1 MARQDDTEVRVA
13 VVGPFSG
20 PRAAWGE
27 LLTRAAAAHRGAGVG
42 WEFHDDRGD
51 ADTAERVARA
61 LTADPGPAVR
71 AVIGHFNSLGAAQA
85 LPHYR
90 QAGLPVLLPLATDPD
105 LLAAGGGG
113 ALRWCPHDLGQCA
126 AIRRAAQDL
135 GVGPLTAVDDGSPYG
150 RRLAERFAGLSPD
163 PVPDPAAT
171 GRALVVCGTHHG
183 AADTARRL
191 RADGHDGPLF
201 FTDDCAVPEFTD
213 LLGDAAGDAR
223 VVRLRGGPYLQVEA
237 AFAALLRAL
246 RSDPAATG
254 DRFLTA
260 VRAVAGPVFDADGDP
275 VDADDDAGWEVVPV
289 DRLAATRAPRPT
301 GTPAPRPTGT
311 PATWYDVVVIGAGV
325 VGAATA
331 AELAAAGLT
340 VAVAGLGPDA
350 GSATHVSGG
359 LIRAYEPQPVV
370 RALAVRSHQ
379 LLWGTAAPPRS
390 AGLRRT
396 GSVVLLGPDDVTEA
410 ERGIAELAA
419 ADIKADLLTPRE
431 LTARWPGLTADGVA
445 AAVWEPGGGYADPA
459 GTAALYLAR
468 ALRHG
473 AVLLPPGPAHTLEP
487 HRGGVRVSTPAGE
500 LTARC
505 AVVAAGGGTPALLGD
520 RLPPRP
526 GGPAPRTRRIRYAYF
541 RGPGHLPAVSD
552 LTCGIW
558 GRPQLDGEFA
568 GGQLTGRPVEEWD
581 VPAGHGDVLTD
592 EQVAHIRAGVAHRWP
607 WISQAPYQG
616 GRFGADLY
624 HPDGPFLGL
633 LPGEPPVVVAAC
645 WSGAGFK
652 TAPGAAEEA
661 AAAVRCLLQW
671 QGPTS

>member
-1 MARQDDTEVRVA
+1 MTRQDETEVRIA

-27 LLTRAAAAHRGAGVG
+27 LLTRAAADHGGPGVV

-51 ADTAERVARA
+51 AEAAERVARA
-61 LTADPGPAVR
+61 LTAQPEPVVR
-71 AVIGHFNSLGAAQA
+71 AVIGHFNSLGAARA

-90 QAGLPVLLPLATDPD
+90 QAGVPVLLPLATDPD
-105 LLAAGGGG
+105 LLASGGGG
-113 ALRWCPHDLGQCA
+113 ALRWCPHDLGQPE
-126 AIRRAAQDL
+126 AIRRAARDL
-135 GVGPLTAVDDGSPYG
+135 GIGPPAVVNDGSPYG
-150 RRLAERFAGLSPD
+150 RRLAERFVALSPE
-163 PVPDPAAT
+163 PEPAST
-171 GRALVVCGTHHG
+171 GHALVVCGTHHG

-201 FTDDCAVPEFTD
+201 FTDDCAVPEFAD
-213 LLGDAAGDAR
+213 LLGDVAYSAR
-223 VVRLRGGPYLQVEA
+223 VVRLRGGPHLQVEA
-237 AFAALLRAL
+237 AFAALVQAL
-246 RSDPAATG
+246 RSDSAATG
-254 DRFLTA
+254 DRLLAA
-260 VRAVAGPVFDADGDP
+260 VRAVARLSFDADGDP
-275 VDADDDAGWEVVPV
+275 VDADDDAGWEVVP
-289 DRLAATRAPRPT
+289 ATLLRASAAPRAT
-301 GTPAPRPTGT
+301 GSRVTH
-311 PATWYDVVVIGAGV
+311 YDAVVVGAGA

-340 VAVAGLGPDA
+340 VAVADLGPGA
-350 GSATHVSGG
+350 GSATRASGG
-359 LIRAYEPQPVV
+359 LVRAYEPVPVV

-379 LLWGTAAPPRS
+379 LLWGTASPPRS
-390 AGLRRT
+390 AGFHPT
-396 GSVVLLGPDDVTEA
+396 GSLVLLGPDDVAEA
-410 ERGIAELAA
+410 ERGIGELAA
-419 ADIKADLLTPRE
+419 AGIKAELLTPRE
-431 LTARWPGLTADGVA
+431 LTARWPDMTADGVA

-473 AVLLPPGPAHTLEP
+473 AVLVPPGPVHAPEP
-487 HRGGVRVSTPAGE
+487 HRRGVRVRTPAGE

-505 AVVAAGGGTPALLGD
+505 AVVAAGGGTRALLGD

-526 GGPAPRTRRIRYAYF
+526 GGPAPRTKRIRYAFF
-541 RGPGHLPAVSD
+541 RGPDRPLPTVTD

-558 GRPQLDGEFA
+558 GRPQLDGPFA
-568 GGQLTGRPVEEWD
+568 GGRLTGRPVEEWD
-581 VPAGHGDVLTD
+581 VSADDGDTLTD
-592 EQVAHIRAGVAHRWP
+592 EQIADIRAGVVHRWP
-607 WISQAPYQG
+607 WVSQVPYLG

-671 QGPTS
+671 QGATP

>member
-27 LLTRAAAAHRGAGVG
+27 LLTRAAADHGDPGVV

-51 ADTAERVARA
+51 ADAAEGVARA
-61 LTADPGPAVR
+61 LTAEPVVR
-71 AVIGHFNSLGAAQA
+71 AVIGHFNSLGAARA

-90 QAGLPVLLPLATDPD
+90 RAGLPVLLPLATDPD
-105 LLAAGGGG
+105 LLASGGGG
-113 ALRWCPHDLGQCA
+113 ALRWCPHDLGQPA

-135 GVGPLTAVDDGSPYG
+135 GIGTLAAVDDGSPYG
-150 RRLAERFAGLSPD
+150 RRLAERFAALS
-163 PVPDPAAT
+163 PDPAAT
-171 GRALVVCGTHHG
+171 GQALVVCGTHHG

-201 FTDDCAVPEFTD
+201 FTDDCAVAEFAD
-213 LLGDAAGDAR
+213 LLGDQASSAR
-223 VVRLRGGPYLQVEA
+223 VVRLRGGPRLQVEA
-237 AFAALLRAL
+237 AFAALVRAL

-254 DRFLTA
+254 DRLLAA
-260 VRAVAGPVFDADGDP
+260 VRAAARLSFDADGDP
-275 VDADDDAGWEVVPV
+275 VDADDDGGWEVVPV
-289 DRLAATRAPRPT
+289 ALLSAPAAPRPT
-301 GTPAPRPTGT
+301 GAPVTG
-311 PATWYDVVVIGAGV
+311 YDVVVVGAGA

-331 AELAAAGLT
+331 AELASAGLT
-340 VAVAGLGPDA
+340 VAVADLGPGA
-350 GSATHVSGG
+350 GSATRASGG
-359 LIRAYEPQPVV
+359 LVRAYEPEPVV

-379 LLWGTAAPPRS
+379 LLWGTASPPRS
-390 AGLRRT
+390 AGFRRT
-396 GSVVLLGPDDVTEA
+396 GSVVLLGPDDVAEA
-410 ERGIAELAA
+410 ERGIGELSAA
-419 ADIKADLLTPRE
+419 GIKADLLTPRE
-431 LTARWPGLTADGVA
+431 LSVRWPDLAADGVA
-445 AAVWEPGGGYADPA
+445 AAVWEPGGGYADPV
-459 GTAALYLAR
+459 GTAALYLTR

-473 AVLLPPGPAHTLEP
+473 AVLLPPGPVHALEP
-487 HRGGVRVSTPAGE
+487 HRRGVRVCTPAGE

-526 GGPAPRTRRIRYAYF
+526 GGPAPRTKRIRYAFF
-541 RGPGHLPAVSD
+541 RGPGRPLPAVSD

-558 GRPQLDGEFA
+558 GRPQLDEPFA

-581 VPAGHGDVLTD
+581 VSAGAGDTLTD
-592 EQVAHIRAGVAHRWP
+592 EQVAHIRAGVVHRWP
-607 WISQAPYQG
+607 WVSRAPYLG

-661 AAAVRCLLQW
+661 AAAVRCLPRW
-671 QGPTS
+671 QGATP